1 MPSSDG
7 EKETK
12 MPKMIDLAPT
22 GLRRSER
29 LANETRQKYGLV
41 AKFSLSL
48 IGTCEVDKNPYIF
61 PTKANQHIQEIN
73 ANFDETL
80 NHFGP
85 MVFAENQEQN

>member
-48 IGTCEVDKNPYIF
+48 IGTCEVIKNPHIF
-61 PTKANQHIQEIN
+61 LTRANQHIKEIN
-73 ANFDETL
+73 KHFDGNL
-80 NHFGP
+80 NHYDP
-85 MVFAENQEQN
+85 AVSS